1 MQQFFHYDVPAGE
14 NTFNGCLGCAHGD
27 SIVTS
32 QWQFVSLTKRR
43 FLPLMEKLYTEN
55 KKPCF
60 GNGRLFS
67 NGKPVPQATIEAF
80 LA

>member
-32 QWQFVSLTKRR
+32 QWQFVSFNKCVYVCLWVKKTVALDLTVVD
-43 FLPLMEKLYTEN
+43 
-55 KKPCF
+55 
-60 GNGRLFS
+60 
-67 NGKPVPQATIEAF
+67 PV
-80 LA
+80 